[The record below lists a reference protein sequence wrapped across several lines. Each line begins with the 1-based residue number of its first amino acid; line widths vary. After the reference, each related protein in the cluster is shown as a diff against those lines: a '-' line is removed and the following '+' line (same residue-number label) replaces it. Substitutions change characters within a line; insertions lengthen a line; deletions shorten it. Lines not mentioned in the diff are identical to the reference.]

1 MNNIKN
7 NEELKDNNNKVEPLI
22 IDTNK
27 KETGTKSIIFLP
39 FDLNVSNPGITNP
52 YTRIISK
59 KSPGKRN
66 KLSDILKDPNEKVK
80 GFKDAINRD
89 NFQPAVSII
98 DTSKYLDFIANN
110 FNYSKKTNG
119 TSDDSNFE
127 LGNED
132 GNIGFLDWYEK
143 NGSTESYFILP
154 KSESHPV
161 PEHKFKI
168 EKFGII
174 LNELARS
181 GSIMIE
187 ITWMGEGNKM
197 ELLSEIDFFRFHD
210 DENKKYIEE
219 IKTLKTE
226 FYNNISEEILPFLQV
241 YKPKEINPN
250 SVRLSGQILST
261 EIEIAEM
268 GFCCSKNSPPSIS
281 DKVINP
287 KDNQNSKGFLNV
299 PLENLDQDTTYYYCA
314 YFKDSNEKISYGS
327 VQSFTTSS
335 IDEERKETCISD
347 IIKAN
352 YSEIKNLI
360 YFNHKK
366 PTVVHLIRDSQA
378 FEIDDEKMSKL
389 IYKTLRIPAK
399 PDTLSNIPHKI
410 NYSEIVKLQS
420 PDENISFATMNEGVL
435 IIDNTIHLNELTKK
449 YLPAFILA
457 LNQREFLLKVIRL
470 APYVDLKNL
479 QELKD
484 LKKFVT
490 EVYLKQI
497 SFTVSVYNEIDI
509 LFAELQE
516 KFDIEILMRDNKES
530 INEIHQ
536 LIEGLDKEKKAEE
549 DKAKDDADKVKSDNL
564 NYIILALTI
573 IQAISIFYTLFNDL
587 LGNGPFLFGITL
599 LINCAIII
607 GGIYYIF
614 KSKNNV
620 AKHTK
625 TNNLIR

>member
-7 NEELKDNNNKVEPLI
+7 NEELKDNNKKVDPLI

-39 FDLNVSNPGITNP
+39 FDLNVSNPEIKDP
-52 YTRIISK
+52 YIRIS
-59 KSPGKRN
+59 SENSLGKRN
-66 KLSDILKDPNEKVK
+66 KLSDILKEPNEKVK
-80 GFKDAINRD
+80 GFKDAINKD

-187 ITWMGEGNKM
+187 ITWMGEGNKLQ
-197 ELLSEIDFFRFHD
+197 LLSEIDFFRFHAN
-210 DENKKYIEE
+210 EKKKNIEE
-219 IKTLKTE
+219 IKTIKKE
-226 FYNNISEEILPFLQV
+226 FSNKEAKEILPFLQV
-241 YKPKEINPN
+241 YKPKEIKPN

-287 KDNQNSKGFLNV
+287 NDNQNSKGFLNV

-314 YFKDSNEKISYGS
+314 YFKDRNETISYGS

-335 IDEERKETCISD
+335 NKEEKKKTNISD
-347 IIKAN
+347 IIN
-352 YSEIKNLI
+352 THYSEIKNLI
-360 YFNHKK
+360 YFNHVK

-399 PDTLSNIPHKI
+399 PITGSNIPHKI
-410 NYSEIVKLQS
+410 NYIEIVKLQS

-509 LFAELQE
+509 LFAELQK

-536 LIEGLDKEKKAEE
+536 LIEG
-549 DKAKDDADKVKSDNL
+549 AKDDADKVKSDNL

-573 IQAISIFYTLFNDL
+573 IQAVSIFYTLFNDL

-599 LINCAIII
+599 FINCFIIT
-607 GGIYYIF
+607 GGIYYFF
-614 KSKNNV
+614 KSKNNA

>member
-7 NEELKDNNNKVEPLI
+7 NEELKDNNNKVDPLI

-39 FDLNVSNPGITNP
+39 FDLNVSNPEIKDP
-52 YTRIISK
+52 YIRIS
-59 KSPGKRN
+59 SENSLGKRN
-66 KLSDILKDPNEKVK
+66 KLSDILKEPNEKVK
-80 GFKDAINRD
+80 GFKDAINKD
-89 NFQPAVSII
+89 NFQPADSII

-187 ITWMGEGNKM
+187 ITWMGEGNKLQ
-197 ELLSEIDFFRFHD
+197 LLSEIDFFRFHAN
-210 DENKKYIEE
+210 EKKKNIEE
-219 IKTLKTE
+219 IKTIKKE
-226 FYNNISEEILPFLQV
+226 FSNKEAKEILPFLQV
-241 YKPKEINPN
+241 YKPKEIKPN

-287 KDNQNSKGFLNV
+287 NDNQNSKGFLNV

-314 YFKDSNEKISYGS
+314 YFKDRNETISYGS

-335 IDEERKETCISD
+335 NKEEKKKTNISD
-347 IIKAN
+347 IIN
-352 YSEIKNLI
+352 THYSEIKNLI
-360 YFNHKK
+360 YFNHVK

-399 PDTLSNIPHKI
+399 PITGSNIPHKI
-410 NYSEIVKLQS
+410 NYIEIVKLQS

-435 IIDNTIHLNELTKK
+435 IIDNTIDFNALTKK

-457 LNQREFLLKVIRL
+457 LNQREFILKVIRL
-470 APYVDLKNL
+470 APYVDITKLE
-479 QELKD
+479 ELKD

-509 LFAELQE
+509 LFVELQK

-536 LIEGLDKEKKAEE
+536 LIEGLDKE
-549 DKAKDDADKVKSDNL
+549 DKAKKLGKLEDDQKKRDDNL
-564 NYIILALTI
+564 GLILSLV
-573 IQAISIFYTLFNDL
+573 
-587 LGNGPFLFGITL
+587 GLFGAASAVIDL
-599 LINCAIII
+599 YNFNHNLESRAIWWLP
-607 GGIYYIF
+607 YSVIF
-614 KSKNNV
+614 SFGAYLMWFYKRK
-620 AKHTK
+620 K
-625 TNNLIR
+625 

>member
-7 NEELKDNNNKVEPLI
+7 NEELKDNNKKVDPLI

-39 FDLNVSNPGITNP
+39 FDLNVSNPEIKDP
-52 YTRIISK
+52 YIRIS
-59 KSPGKRN
+59 SENSLGKRN
-66 KLSDILKDPNEKVK
+66 KLSDILKEPNEKVK
-80 GFKDAINRD
+80 GFKDAINKD
-89 NFQPAVSII
+89 NFQPADSII

-110 FNYSKKTNG
+110 FNYKKNI
-119 TSDDSNFE
+119 DAK
-127 LGNED
+127 
-132 GNIGFLDWYEK
+132 IGFLDWYEK

-187 ITWMGEGNKM
+187 ITWMGEGNKLQ
-197 ELLSEIDFFRFHD
+197 LLSEIDFFRFHAN
-210 DENKKYIEE
+210 EKKKNIEE
-219 IKTLKTE
+219 IKTIKKE
-226 FYNNISEEILPFLQV
+226 FSNKEAKEILPFLQV
-241 YKPKEINPN
+241 YKPKEIKPN

-287 KDNQNSKGFLNV
+287 NDNQNSKGFLNV

-314 YFKDSNEKISYGS
+314 YFKDRNETISYGS

-335 IDEERKETCISD
+335 NKEEKKKTNISD
-347 IIKAN
+347 IIN
-352 YSEIKNLI
+352 THYSEIKNLI
-360 YFNHKK
+360 YFNHVK

-399 PDTLSNIPHKI
+399 PITGSNIPHKI
-410 NYSEIVKLQS
+410 NYIEIVKLQS

-509 LFAELQE
+509 LFAELQK

-536 LIEGLDKEKKAEE
+536 LIEG
-549 DKAKDDADKVKSDNL
+549 AKDDADKVKSDNL

-573 IQAISIFYTLFNDL
+573 IQAVSIFYTLFNDL

-599 LINCAIII
+599 FINCFIIT
-607 GGIYYIF
+607 GGIYYFF
-614 KSKNNV
+614 KSKNN
-620 AKHTK
+620 ADKHTK

>member
-7 NEELKDNNNKVEPLI
+7 NDELNDNNQNTENPSSE
-22 IDTNK
+22 TNK

-39 FDLNVSNPGITNP
+39 FDLNVSNPEIKDP
-52 YTRIISK
+52 YTRIRSG
-59 KSPGKRN
+59 KSSGKRN
-66 KLSDILKDPNEKVK
+66 KLSDILKEPNEKVK
-80 GFKDAINRD
+80 DFKNAIKKD
-89 NFQPAVSII
+89 NFQPADSII

-110 FNYSKKTNG
+110 FNYKKKTNG
-119 TSDDSNFE
+119 TSDDSNFV
-127 LGNED
+127 LNNED

-143 NGSTESYFILP
+143 KGSTESYFILP

-161 PEHKFKI
+161 HEHKFKI

-187 ITWMGEGNKM
+187 ITWMEDKNK
-197 ELLSEIDFFRFHD
+197 LQYLSEIDFFRYHYT
-210 DENKKYIEE
+210 ENKKNIVE
-219 IKTLKTE
+219 IKTIKKE
-226 FYNNISEEILPFLQV
+226 FSNKEAKEILPFLQV
-241 YKPKEINPN
+241 YKPKEIKPN

-268 GFCCSKNSPPSIS
+268 GFCYSKNSPPSIS

-287 KDNQNSKGFLNV
+287 NDNQNSKGFLNV

-314 YFKDSNEKISYGS
+314 YFIDNAEKISYGS

-335 IDEERKETCISD
+335 NKEEKKKTNISD
-347 IIKAN
+347 LIN
-352 YSEIKNLI
+352 THYSEIKNLI
-360 YFNHKK
+360 YFNHVK

-399 PDTLSNIPHKI
+399 PETISNIPHKI

-435 IIDNTIHLNELTKK
+435 IIDNTIDLTALTKK
-449 YLPAFILA
+449 YLPAFVLA

-470 APYVDLKNL
+470 APYVGITELK
-479 QELKD
+479 ELKD

-509 LFAELQE
+509 LFAELQK

-536 LIEGLDKEKKAEE
+536 LIEG
-549 DKAKDDADKVKSDNL
+549 AKDDADKVKSDNL

-573 IQAISIFYTLFNDL
+573 IQAVSIFYTLFNDL

-599 LINCAIII
+599 FINCFIIT
-607 GGIYYIF
+607 GGIYYFF
-614 KSKNNV
+614 KSKNN
-620 AKHTK
+620 ADKH
-625 TNNLIR
+625 